1 MAKKRT
7 SEPRL
12 NTEGTPSERGERRTR
27 ATCSA
32 GGRCGGVGCRETLG
46 APVPGELGDEMT
58 IPLRWLANLLVDAED
73 TSALVSTLP
82 CDGDAPSAAPLSAR
96 PSRIAVVGVVHQ
108 YAIPATTRGYHPNKG
123 QKCYIARPP

>member
-46 APVPGELGDEMT
+46 APVPGWRDEREDEDSAPIAGRPNTLSMART
-58 IPLRWLANLLVDAED
+58 TAAVVSTSPCAED
-73 TSALVSTLP
+73 
-82 CDGDAPSAAPLSAR
+82 APRARLFAR
-96 PSRIAVVGVVHQ
+96 PSRRAVVGVVHQ
-108 YAIPATTRGYHPNKG
+108 YSSVHVEL
-123 QKCYIARPP
+123 